1 MLAALGGGTPLP
13 ATAASLPADAAAE
26 RPSGAELVRD
36 ALSSAF
42 ASAQQQEEEEQ
53 AGRTVQDTPPP
64 ASLSPEQL
72 ASLAPSPLSPSA
84 EEARHLAQEI
94 LGDLSQPSLSEE
106 ARNARQLAADILT
119 QHTTDLEDS
128 HSAMEHLRSD
138 ALAAVDVERE
148 VGLTM

>member
-1 MLAALGGGTPLP
+1 MLAALGGETPLP
-13 ATAASLPADAAAE
+13 ATAASLPTDAAAE

-42 ASAQQQEEEEQ
+42 ASAQQEEEQ
-53 AGRTVQDTPPP
+53 VGLSVQDTPPP

-148 VGLTM
+148 VGRRAF